1 MCNCPGPDTL
11 PAMLLRRARLLH
23 PLLRLMALAV
33 LVLGVLVAPVAC
45 ALGDVHALAHDQ
57 AHLDDSAP
65 HGHDGAD
72 EDDAGERD
80 GAGLLH
86 ALMHSGY
93 CHGHSPAM
101 LPAMAWG
108 PLPMRTHAHP
118 AALTTDYRSHL
129 IETLLRPPIAG

>member
-1 MCNCPGPDTL
+1 
-11 PAMLLRRARLLH
+11 MLLRRARLLH

-33 LVLGVLVAPVAC
+33 LMMGVLVAPIAC

-57 AHLDDSAP
+57 AHLDDAAA

-72 EDDAGERD
+72 EADAGGDQD

-93 CHGHSPAM
+93 CHGHSPA
-101 LPAMAWG
+101 LLSAAAWG
-108 PLPMRTHAHP
+108 PLPASAQAQP
-118 AALTTDYRSHL
+118 APLPSVYRSHL
-129 IETLLRPPIAG
+129 IETLLRPPIAA

>member
-1 MCNCPGPDTL
+1 
-11 PAMLLRRARLLH
+11 MLLRRARLLH

-33 LVLGVLVAPVAC
+33 LVMGVLVAPVAC

-57 AHLDDSAP
+57 AHLEDTAP

-72 EDDAGERD
+72 ERDAGERD
-80 GAGLLH
+80 GVGLLH

-101 LPAMAWG
+101 LSALAWG
-108 PLPMRTHAHP
+108 PLPACAQVQP
-118 AALTTDYRSHL
+118 ATLPIAYRSQL
-129 IETLLRPPIAG
+129 SETGLRPPIAA

>member
-1 MCNCPGPDTL
+1 
-11 PAMLLRRARLLH
+11 MLLRRARRL
-23 PLLRLMALAV
+23 PSLLRLMALLV

-72 EDDAGERD
+72 EEDAGERD

-101 LPAMAWG
+101 LPALAWG
-108 PLPMRTHAHP
+108 QLPLRAQVQP
-118 AALTTDYRSHL
+118 AALVTDYRSHR
-129 IETLLRPPIAG
+129 IETLLRPPIAA